1 MIDVRERIV
10 VNATSIE
17 VFPGGEQQLEVEVPT
32 VVQGA
37 LSLRL
42 IDYRRNVSTY

>member
-10 VNATSIE
+10 VNATSIA
-17 VFPGGEQQLEVEVPT
+17 VFPGDEQQLEVEVPA

-37 LSLRL
+37 LSWRL